1 MLWTDVGL
9 LAIEARRQG
18 RTLSMR
24 KNEKLLTILRI
35 IVNYPVVCCCFFPH
49 FTLRTWC
56 GTAANKT
63 THFSLLFYFSCGRT
77 APQ

>member
-1 MLWTDVGL
+1 MLWTDVEL

-24 KNEKLLTILRI
+24 KKKNEKFCVLLFLSSFHVAHMVR
-35 IVNYPVVCCCFFPH
+35 
-49 FTLRTWC
+49 R
-56 GTAANKT
+56 TAANKT